1 MFSVLHPITD
11 LGTAER
17 IVAVR
22 PLTAAP
28 PRLPRSISKA
38 SSSLSSQLFAVGP
51 NLERVEF
58 VRASCTRSFSLRRRK
73 DRHMLTSSRPLGAAR
88 HLTIDRHSAVIGKQ
102 LDWVV
107 EAADRI
113 FADAFEI
120 EIAFDEVGE
129 RAGQ

>member
-1 MFSVLHPITD
+1 MIFVKRQAL
-11 LGTAER
+11 LAR
-17 IVAVR
+17 FR
-22 PLTAAP
+22 PGQI
-28 PRLPRSISKA
+28 RGFRSRTSNYRKPT
-38 SSSLSSQLFAVGP
+38 FADGG
-51 NLERVEF
+51 R
-58 VRASCTRSFSLRRRK
+58 
-73 DRHMLTSSRPLGAAR
+73 LTSSRPLGAAR